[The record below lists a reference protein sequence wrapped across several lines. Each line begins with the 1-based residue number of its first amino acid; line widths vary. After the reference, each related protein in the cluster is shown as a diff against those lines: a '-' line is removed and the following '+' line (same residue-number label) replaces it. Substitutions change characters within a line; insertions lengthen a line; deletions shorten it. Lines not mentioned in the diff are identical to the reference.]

1 MIYLL
6 TCLNKFIH
14 ENERGDHIRCYVNG
28 DYLPFAIWIKK
39 HKHVDEKG
47 PSSKISW
54 KSCSKQ
60 FVYLIKL
67 ILMIFVAYV

>member
-14 ENERGDHIRCYVNG
+14 ENEQGDHIRCYVNG

-39 HKHVDEKG
+39 HKHVVDEKR
-47 PSSKISW
+47 SFI
-54 KSCSKQ
+54 Q
-60 FVYLIKL
+60 NFLE
-67 ILMIFVAYV
+67 ILQ